1 MGLGGLR
8 EIASTLFVPL
18 AFLEGSFGS
27 KLIHEE
33 PNVDWHIDYTK
44 DDRIEEKDDM
54 RRMPRHF
61 LRMKASLYRVL
72 VP

>member
-1 MGLGGLR
+1 M
-8 EIASTLFVPL
+8 
-18 AFLEGSFGS
+18 
-27 KLIHEE
+27 
-33 PNVDWHIDYTK
+33 DWHIDYTK